1 MMKAEHPLLT
11 VLNSEPINR
20 QARVVTSQRHV
31 AAGDLPLTREELVT
45 ITNRLQ
51 RKQRLLKLVLGIKTK
66 AQHANTIYKF
76 NRKIPQFRRTK
87 EPRALVEYVRVGQ
100 AIARINR
107 ELAELR
113 AVRRF
118 VAAQLSAQST
128 PQPAD
133 VRADQPTPPGN
144 RHPSESPL

>member
-1 MMKAEHPLLT
+1 MRNEHPLLT

-31 AAGDLPLTREELVT
+31 ATGDAPLTREELAHL
-45 ITNRLQ
+45 TNRLQ

-66 AQHANTIYKF
+66 AQHTNTLYKF
-76 NRKIPQFRRTK
+76 NRKIPQFRGTK

-100 AIARINR
+100 AIETINR

-113 AVRRF
+113 GVRRF
-118 VAAQLSAQST
+118 VSQQMRYWELHNA
-128 PQPAD
+128 
-133 VRADQPTPPGN
+133 
-144 RHPSESPL
+144 